1 MCDAK
6 RHAFSDLTYL
16 VCGVLS
22 QQPMEVQMTK
32 TNKINY
38 HEVLRTN
45 IVANHSDS
53 KTQAVMSRLNG
64 FVKYLFKSN
73 MGNIDRLL
81 TNLKKE
87 YEEGAVVMQDMLHDD
102 YDADAKGGYGR
113 GSYERKTGFGFPTNI
128 DDLEVKL
135 DNTNTCIEIL
145 QEFMDFNQ
153 DDYEIVFGTRF
164 EGNLV
169 KNNQSSGGKNTMTSK
184 RKEELRK
191 KYETAK

>member
-1 MCDAK
+1 
-6 RHAFSDLTYL
+6 
-16 VCGVLS
+16 
-22 QQPMEVQMTK
+22 
-32 TNKINY
+32 
-38 HEVLRTN
+38 
-45 IVANHSDS
+45 
-53 KTQAVMSRLNG
+53 
-64 FVKYLFKSN
+64 
-73 MGNIDRLL
+73 
-81 TNLKKE
+81 
-87 YEEGAVVMQDMLHDD
+87 MQDMLHDD